1 MTRGSARLSRAT
13 ASFTVCWEAG
23 EAGDRPSVSC
33 LFSGTQRQ
41 CRPAGDSQKGPGH
54 WGSNPSTFSYQ
65 LRRLPL
71 PLSVSVSLSIKW
83 GQLGDIKIT

>member
-54 WGSNPSTFSYQ
+54 WGSNPSTSPYQ
-65 LRRLPL
+65 LRRLL
-71 PLSVSVSLSIKW
+71 CLSQSQFLYQKNGDSW
-83 GQLGDIKIT
+83 GT